1 MVSSGNQKKTSGIE
15 LITLYQNSPDTKF
28 IDPRFANLIARNV
41 QGGFSSQAVQDE
53 EGGNNEPNDVP
64 QLEDISEFDNYLYID
79 EAGKTRAAIV
89 IKVYNSSGK
98 NLKGVDAAKSIVAQE
113 GGS

>member
-1 MVSSGNQKKTSGIE
+1 MVSNGNQKKTSRIE

-28 IDPRFANLIARNV
+28 IDPRFTNLISRNI
-41 QGGFSSQAVQDE
+41 QGGFSVQGQTDQ
-53 EGGNNEPNDVP
+53 GGSNEPHDVP

-79 EAGKTRAAIV
+79 ETGKTRAAIV